1 MVAGVRKD
9 AYYAPVAVMHG
20 FGSTKEK
27 GHRPRVPFKEQN
39 VTDRLKFCLS
49 RWSRLCLLGPSVVA
63 TIDCGPQ
70 VLQMYHRQGA
80 CPIGVRPRVAPNW
93 CLKIQFETPICS
105 IGVRRRRFHAEISG
119 VARPAPAD
127 RRQRRPRPRA
137 SSWPLWA
144 HRPSS
149 IVQRITF
156 LPAGWVQ
163 ATIAR
168 VVWGWSLESLTQ
180 PLNGPPCVA
189 LCAGSGRGERA
200 SVKHGFIF
208 HKASAWQKCWARL
221 CLRP

>member
-1 MVAGVRKD
+1 M
-9 AYYAPVAVMHG
+9 
-20 FGSTKEK
+20 
-27 GHRPRVPFKEQN
+27 
-39 VTDRLKFCLS
+39 
-49 RWSRLCLLGPSVVA
+49 CLLGPSVVA

-80 CPIGVRPRVAPNW
+80 CPIGVRPRGAPNW
-93 CLKIQFETPICS
+93 CQKIQFETPICS
-105 IGVRRRRFHAEISG
+105 IGVRRQRFHAEISG
-119 VARPAPAD
+119 MASPSPAD

-168 VVWGWSLESLTQ
+168 VVWGWSLASLTR
-180 PLNGPPCVA
+180 PLNRPPCA
-189 LCAGSGRGERA
+189 APRAGSGRVSGRRSSAASFFTKQALGKNVGRA
-200 SVKHGFIF
+200 YAGGHDPGCRRSVT
-208 HKASAWQKCWARL
+208 AARATRAPAQDRGRARRGQPPA
-221 CLRP
+221 RPDRRRRPSVSHQGL